1 MSSDEFFGACVEGR
15 TVLLVEDES
24 LVSMLAE
31 DVLENAGCEVLLAM
45 RLGEALELANTA
57 DLDFAILD
65 VNLGGGDTSYPVA
78 QLLEEKEIPFFFASG
93 YSAAGVD
100 QRFQHC
106 CRIQKPYTA
115 DSLLR
120 AAAALCA
127 VPRPSRSHH

>member
-1 MSSDEFFGACVEGR
+1 MSADDLGSCVEGR

-57 DLDFAILD
+57 NFDFAILD
-65 VNLGGGDTSYPVA
+65 VNLGGGETSYPVA
-78 QLLEEKEIPFFFASG
+78 QLLEEREIPFFFASG
-93 YSAAGVD
+93 YSAAGLD

-106 CRIQKPYTA
+106 CRIQKPYTPEG
-115 DSLLR
+115 LLR
-120 AAAALCA
+120 AASALCTG
-127 VPRPSRSHH
+127 PRPSGPHH